1 MSVQNNVLELSSL
14 AVYAAA
20 EVLRGLSVTLNK
32 VIQVFDLWMRRAGRL
47 LCVFRHVR
55 DEMQVV
61 VKQTSR
67 QRSNDGVILL
77 RYGTRDSFIWSS
89 NRF

>member
-32 VIQVFDLWMRRAGRL
+32 VIQVFDLRMRHAGRF
-47 LCVFRHVR
+47 LCVLRHVR

-61 VKQTSR
+61 VRQHFR
-67 QRSNDGVILL
+67 QRSNDGAILL
-77 RYGTRDSFIWSS
+77 RYGMRDGFIWPS